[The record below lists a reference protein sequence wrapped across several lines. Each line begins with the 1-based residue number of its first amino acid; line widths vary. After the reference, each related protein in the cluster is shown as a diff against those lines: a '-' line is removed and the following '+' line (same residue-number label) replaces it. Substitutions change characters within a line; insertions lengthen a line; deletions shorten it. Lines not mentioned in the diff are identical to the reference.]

1 MAETK
6 EDDRSTNGIFAL
18 RRALSD
24 KHRKQLN
31 STNGDFEPIK
41 LILAQPCISC
51 RNQSFVLLCK
61 TNDWFLYEM
70 QY

>member
-31 STNGDFEPIK
+31 STNGDFEPFK
-41 LILAQPCISC
+41 LILAQRCIF
-51 RNQSFVLLCK
+51 RK
-61 TNDWFLYEM
+61 TNDWFLYKI
-70 QY
+70 QH